1 MQHNLAVLFGRMFGN
16 WSDSSSYTQLD
27 RPDSL
32 NYWEA
37 NIAGAPRFR
46 TDRADSVSHVIAS
59 FAELYG
65 SSDGALLR
73 RWCAKYGWP
82 IVWAL
87 GPNGGADFWA
97 ESTETS
103 KGKTF
108 LANERVLDVSEREVF
123 ALRGGAAALSKAH
136 DGKGGLPAG
145 RNISATDLTQAAA
158 AHGKAWN
165 ETAKGRARGLG
176 VANTS
181 WVARR
186 WKELRASSPRSTW
199 LTPLSAATCQAPTSC
214 VGTDPDGHCVCVRGV

>member
-1 MQHNLAVLFGRMFGN
+1 MFGN
-16 WSDSSSYTQLD
+16 WSDSSNYTELD

-59 FAELYG
+59 FPELYG

-73 RWCAKYGWP
+73 RWCAKYNWP
-82 IVWAL
+82 IIWAL

-108 LANERVLDVSEREVF
+108 LANERLLD
-123 ALRGGAAALSKAH
+123 AAH
-136 DGKGGLPAG
+136 GKGGLPAG

-186 WKELRASSPRSTW
+186 WKELRAATPRSTW
-199 LTPLSAATCQAPTSC
+199 LTPLSAATCQAPSSC
-214 VGTDPDGHCVCVRGV
+214 VGADPDGHCVCVRGV

>member
-1 MQHNLAVLFGRMFGN
+1 MQHNLATLFGRMFGN

-59 FAELYG
+59 FPELYG

-108 LANERVLDVSEREVF
+108 LANERLLDV
-123 ALRGGAAALSKAH
+123 AAH
-136 DGKGGLPAG
+136 GKGGLPAG

-186 WKELRASSPRSTW
+186 WKELRAAAPRSTW
-199 LTPLSAATCQAPTSC
+199 LTPLSAATCQAPSSC
-214 VGTDPDGHCVCVRGV
+214 VGADPDGHCVCVRRVMAA